1 MKRLIVGISGSSAVI
16 YGIRLLEKLA
26 SREDIEVHLVIS
38 QAARMTIGIETDYTA
53 EQVEGLADVVHN
65 NKNIGATI
73 ASGSFKT
80 LGMVVVP
87 CSMKTLSAIA
97 NSYAD
102 NLIVRAADVV
112 LKERRRLVIV
122 PRETPLHVGH
132 CELMLK
138 VSQIGGIL
146 CPPAPAFYTKPKT
159 IDDIIDHSVARIMD
173 LFDIEAG
180 REIGILKS
188 SIKEAIL
195 DGIVKNNK
203 N

>member
-1 MKRLIVGISGSSAVI
+1 MKRLIVGMSGSSAVI

-26 SREDIEVHLVIS
+26 KYDDVEVHLVIS
-38 QAARMTIGIETDYTA
+38 QAAKMTIGIETDYTA
-53 EQVEGLADVVHN
+53 DQVEALADVVHN
-65 NKNIGATI
+65 CKNIGASI

-80 LGMVVVP
+80 AGMVVVP

-122 PRETPLHVGH
+122 PRETPLHIGH

-138 VSQIGGIL
+138 VSQIGAIL
-146 CPPAPAFYTKPKT
+146 CPPAPAFYTQPKT
-159 IDDIIDHSVARIMD
+159 VEDIIDHSVARILD
-173 LFDIEAG
+173 LFDIEDADTE
-180 REIGILKS
+180 RW
-188 SIKEAIL
+188 
-195 DGIVKNNK
+195 DGNV
-203 N
+203 

>member
-65 NKNIGATI
+65 NKNIGASI

-80 LGMVVVP
+80 AGMIVVP
-87 CSMKTLSAIA
+87 CSMKTLSGIA
-97 NSYAD
+97 NSYAE
-102 NLIVRAADVV
+102 NLIIRAADVM
-112 LKERRRLVIV
+112 LKERRQLVIV
-122 PRETPLHVGH
+122 PRESPLHTGH

-138 VSQIGGIL
+138 ASQIGAII
-146 CPPAPAFYTKPKT
+146 CPPAPAFYTEPKT
-159 IDDIIDHSVARIMD
+159 VDDIINHSVARVLD
-173 LFDIEAG
+173 LFDIESDS
-180 REIGILKS
+180 LKRWQ
-188 SIKEAIL
+188 
-195 DGIVKNNK
+195 GNV
-203 N
+203 

>member
-16 YGIRLLEKLA
+16 YGIRLLERLA
-26 SREDIEVHLVIS
+26 KRDDVEVHLVIS
-38 QAARMTIGIETDYTA
+38 QAAKMTIGIETEYTA
-53 EQVEGLADVVHN
+53 EQVEVLADVVHN
-65 NKNIGATI
+65 SKNIGASI

-80 LGMVVVP
+80 AGMVVVP

-122 PRETPLHVGH
+122 PRETPLHIGH

-138 VSQIGGIL
+138 VSQMGAIL
-146 CPPAPAFYTKPKT
+146 CPPAPAFYTQPKT
-159 IDDIIDHSVARIMD
+159 VDDIIDHSVARILD
-173 LFDIEAG
+173 LFDIEDADTERWEG
-180 REIGILKS
+180 N
-188 SIKEAIL
+188 
-195 DGIVKNNK
+195 V
-203 N
+203 